1 VSQATPAAAP
11 TPALASA
18 PGSVPTAAP
27 IVDVRGLTKV
37 YPGGVRAL
45 DGLDLSVRPGEVFG
59 FLGPNGAGKT
69 TAVQLLI
76 GAIRPTAG
84 GGTVLERPLGDR
96 AARYRLGYLP
106 EQFQFPGFMTPRS
119 LLDFHGRLMGLGREE
134 RRRHGAELIELVGLR
149 DVSERPLRSF
159 SKGMQ
164 QRVGLA
170 QALLARPPLLL
181 LDEPTSG
188 LDPIGTRNV
197 RDLLLWLKGQG
208 VTVFLNSHLL
218 SEVELVCDRVAILDR
233 GRIVAQGALS
243 EILAPARSVRIRAR
257 DLSAGLLERLR
268 GMVEHL
274 EPLDDGAWR
283 ARVAEADDV
292 PRLAAAIVEGGGRL
306 DALEPTHETLEEAFL
321 RLVGYGPART

>member
-1 VSQATPAAAP
+1 MSEAPAAA
-11 TPALASA
+11 AS
-18 PGSVPTAAP
+18 AAP

-37 YPGGVRAL
+37 YPGGTRAL
-45 DGLDLSVRPGEVFG
+45 DGLDLAVRTGEVFG

-84 GGTVLERPLGDR
+84 GGTVLGRSLGDR

-106 EQFQFPGFMTPRS
+106 EQFQFPGFMTPRG
-119 LLDFHGRLMGLGREE
+119 LLDFHGQLMGLGRQE

-149 DVSERPLRSF
+149 DVSDRPLRSF

-170 QALLARPPLLL
+170 QALLARPALLL

-233 GRIVAQGALS
+233 GRIVAQGALR
-243 EILAPARSVRIRAR
+243 EIIAPPARYGSGRA
-257 DLSAGLLERLR
+257 
-268 GMVEHL
+268 
-274 EPLDDGAWR
+274 
-283 ARVAEADDV
+283 
-292 PRLAAAIVEGGGRL
+292 
-306 DALEPTHETLEEAFL
+306 T
-321 RLVGYGPART
+321 